1 MLNKGNIM
9 QIIDEHQKEIE
20 QLEWELDQAMRLRM
34 EASVKSLS
42 NRLSYLRDNQYR
54 YKLQAR
60 AWKLNVDL
68 D

>member
-1 MLNKGNIM
+1 M